1 MKKGIIRK
9 WKSNSISTTGFEN
22 GYFMGKYGSPAWEN
36 TSPEYKEGYKEGEA
50 LRRVKA
56 RIQADKIINEMVDG
70 E

>member
-1 MKKGIIRK
+1 MKKETIT
-9 WKSNSISTTGFEN
+9 NPAFEN
-22 GYFMGKYGSPAWEN
+22 GYFMGSNGQTAWNN
-36 TSPEYKEGYKEGEA
+36 TSLEYKEGYKEGEA